1 MQPFAELHLRTV
13 RFRDTLNK
21 SRHSVGAGTVIIAT
35 ISSAG
40 SELEGMKPRSHDLV
54 DNFVSVQLAVHKLDM
69 LIAKKNPNKAHLFLT
84 V

>member
-1 MQPFAELHLRTV
+1 M
-13 RFRDTLNK
+13 
-21 SRHSVGAGTVIIAT
+21 IIAT

-69 LIAKKNPNKAHLFLT
+69 LIAKKKPQQSSPVSNGVTKLVSLKMEL
-84 V
+84 